1 MSYTTCLRAATA
13 LRQMN
18 RNLDEFVVLPRLT
31 SASVSSDVFPG
42 NFFKITTKH

>member
-18 RNLDEFVVLPRLT
+18 RNLDEFVVFSFKHPIGGGQQQKMC
-31 SASVSSDVFPG
+31 AKSSKP
-42 NFFKITTKH
+42 